1 MYRLLWSWQVPTNA
15 PLSVHMGSSIS
26 SSWPIAVLTAR
37 WVAKGFIG
45 MLLSLTHS
53 SQPNI
58 LYTTT
63 YLSHFI
69 NMFNDSHAMAI
80 KCVMRYLVITHNQV
94 ICYNKSLINQHDSAT
109 LIPVGYTNTDW
120 GNTNTDNTP
129 SQASFFL
136 LTGGPIS
143 WTSKTQ
149 QFVALSSTKANIKA
163 LFLHHLTP
171 AFGRDSLMRSTLSMS
186 VGSTRVSMASSRL
199 PYYGTRPL
207 TSTSGQVASIPPMAI
222 LVSTFSKW
230 GGGDWQSSP
239 SISTTRSFLLFHLA
253 VYYS

>member
-1 MYRLLWSWQVPTNA
+1 
-15 PLSVHMGSSIS
+15 
-26 SSWPIAVLTAR
+26 
-37 WVAKGFIG
+37 

-163 LFLHHLTP
+163 LLWEGFIDEEHPEYVCWLNKSLYGLKQAPLLWNKTIDLHL
-171 AFGRDSLMRSTLSMS
+171 RS
-186 VGSTRVSMASSRL
+186 
-199 PYYGTRPL
+199 
-207 TSTSGQVASIPPMAI
+207 SGFNPTNGNPCVYIQQM
-222 LVSTFSKW
+222 